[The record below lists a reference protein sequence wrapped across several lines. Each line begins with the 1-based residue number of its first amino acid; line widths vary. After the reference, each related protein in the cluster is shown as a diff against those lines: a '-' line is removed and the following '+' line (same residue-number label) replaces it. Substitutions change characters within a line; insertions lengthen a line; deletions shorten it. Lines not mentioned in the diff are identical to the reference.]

1 MAASLQQETD
11 THQTRIFLV
20 DDHPI
25 VIEGLTQLIRQQPD
39 LTVCGGA
46 ADSQSVMK
54 AVAALKP
61 HLAIV
66 DISLKRGSGLDLIK
80 GLRQR
85 FPKLLILVLSMHD
98 ESLYA
103 ERALR
108 AGARGYIT
116 KQEATEKLIGAIRR
130 ILAGEIYLDERTTTT
145 FVSQWLHTPA
155 RKEPS
160 LISSLSDREIEV
172 FQLIGEG
179 HGTRA
184 IADMLHLSVKTVEAY
199 REHIK
204 DKLNLQNATE
214 LVQHATQWV
223 ISHSSG

>member
-1 MAASLQQETD
+1 MTAPLQREAD

-25 VIEGLTQLIRQQPD
+25 VIEGLTQLIQQQPD

-46 ADSQSVMK
+46 PDSQSAMT
-54 AVAALKP
+54 AVAAVKP
-61 HLAIV
+61 DLAII

-80 GLRQR
+80 SLQQR

-108 AGARGYIT
+108 AGARGYMT
-116 KQEATEKLIGAIRR
+116 KQEAPEKLISAIRR
-130 ILAGEIYLDERTTTT
+130 ILAGEVYLDERTTSK
-145 FVSQWLHTPA
+145 FVSQWLHTPP

-160 LISSLSDREIEV
+160 LISSLSDRELEV

-179 HGTRA
+179 HGTRE
-184 IADMLHLSVKTVEAY
+184 IAEMLHLSVKTIEAY

-214 LVQHATQWV
+214 LVQHAIQWV
-223 ISHSSG
+223 TSHSSG

>member
-1 MAASLQQETD
+1 MTAPLRQGSDTQQA
-11 THQTRIFLV
+11 RIFLV

-25 VIEGLTQLIRQQPD
+25 VIEGLTQLIQQQPD

-46 ADSQSVMK
+46 ADSQGAMK
-54 AVAALKP
+54 AVTALKP

-80 GLRQR
+80 SLQQR

-108 AGARGYIT
+108 AGARGFMT
-116 KQEATEKLIGAIRR
+116 KQEATEKLITAIRR
-130 ILAGEIYLDERTTTT
+130 VLAGEIYLDERTTTK
-145 FVSQWLHTPA
+145 FVSQWLRTPL
-155 RKEPS
+155 RKDPS
-160 LISSLSDREIEV
+160 LISSLSDRELEV

-179 HGTRA
+179 HGTRE
-184 IADMLHLSVKTVEAY
+184 IADMLHLSVKTIEAY

-204 DKLNLQNATE
+204 DKLTLHNATE
-214 LVQHATQWV
+214 LVQHAIQWV
-223 ISHSSG
+223 TSRSSD